1 MAEIAGLLLTGGA
14 SRRMGRDK
22 ADLLVEGVRLADR
35 AAAVLSEVCA
45 VALEVGPGWSSLES
59 VREEPPGTGPLAAV
73 AAGGR
78 FLRGLGHGGP
88 ALVLAVDM
96 PNVEEPLLR
105 FLATFPGTGTVV
117 PFVGGHPQPLCARY
131 SAEALA
137 AAERLAAKGET
148 SMRALLGALPEVQW
162 AGPRMWGRVATE
174 SAFLDLDA
182 PEDLERTAGNDVER

>member
-1 MAEIAGLLLTGGA
+1 MVEIAGLLLTGGA
-14 SRRMGRDK
+14 SRRMGVDK
-22 ADLLVEGVRLADR
+22 ADLVVGGVRLADR

-45 VALEVGPGWSSLES
+45 VALEVGPGWSSLDR

-73 AAGGR
+73 ATGGR
-78 FLRGLGHGGP
+78 SLRGRGHDGP

-105 FLATFPGTGTVV
+105 FLATFSGTGTVV

-137 AAERLAAKGET
+137 TAERLAANGET

-174 SAFLDLDA
+174 SAFVDLDVVQ
-182 PEDLERTAGNDVER
+182 DLEGTVGKDVER